1 MKGCTE
7 TNQKRVTEGWGGVSE
22 YGVLGGMG
30 LMELVSC
37 TPGMGWEGV
46 VEFKGNLKVRELQL
60 SHANPTQP

>member
-30 LMELVSC
+30 VNGVSFMFSGRGLGGGC
-37 TPGMGWEGV
+37 QIQ
-46 VEFKGNLKVRELQL
+46 R
-60 SHANPTQP
+60 